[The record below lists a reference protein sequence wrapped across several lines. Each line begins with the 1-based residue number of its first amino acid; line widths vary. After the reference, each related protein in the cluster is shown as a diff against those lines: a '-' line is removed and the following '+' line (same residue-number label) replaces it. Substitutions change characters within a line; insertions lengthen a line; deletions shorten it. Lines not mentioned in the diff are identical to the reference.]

1 MKIIILRGAV
11 EGDFP
16 CLTDSTVIEE
26 NNLFINY
33 LVK

>member
-11 EGDFP
+11 AGSFP
-16 CLTDSTVIEE
+16 YLANSTVIEE